1 MAEEIG
7 RAARIAK
14 RVVDAA
20 KPQAERYTVWDSD
33 LKGFGLRVSPQG
45 TKTYIVRYRAGGGR
59 TGTLRQLVIGRHG
72 VITADEARDEAR
84 KVLASATKGA
94 DPQADRAKVRAD
106 ITVSELCDLYLEQ
119 GVAMKK
125 PSTLI
130 TDKSRIERHIKPIL
144 GSKRV
149 NAVTLTDIERWMQ
162 DVATGRTAS
171 KIKPSLAQV
180 KAGQAPKDA
189 ERRRLND
196 PVAKGGKGTATRT
209 AGLLGGIFEFAVK
222 RKIRPDNPVRGLQRY
237 RDRKMERFLS
247 PAELTALG
255 EAMAASDAAGGNR
268 SATRIL
274 RLLALTG
281 ARRGEIEQLKW
292 SEVDSDFGCLRL
304 EDSKTGQRIVPIGR
318 VALEVIEA
326 APKVKGSPFVFPSA
340 TDPAKPFGQL
350 QKTWRVVRKAA
361 GLDDV
366 RIHDLRHS
374 FASSGVASGQGL
386 VILGKLLGHAD
397 VKTTARYAHL
407 ADDPVRAAA
416 DQIASS
422 VAGALAGQA
431 LR

>member
-1 MAEEIG
+1 MADEIG
-7 RAARIAK
+7 RSARITK

-20 KPQAERYTVWDSD
+20 KPGVERFTVWDSD
-33 LKGFGLRVSPQG
+33 LKGFGLRVSPHG
-45 TKTYIVRYRAGGGR
+45 TKTYVARYRVGGGR

-72 VITADEARDEAR
+72 AITADEARDEAR
-84 KVLASATKGA
+84 KVLASATTGA

-125 PSTLI
+125 PSTLA
-130 TDKSRIERHIKPIL
+130 TDKGRIERHIKPVL

-149 NAVTLTDIERWMQ
+149 NAVTPPDIERWMQ

-171 KIKPSLAQV
+171 KVKPSLAQV
-180 KAGQAPKDA
+180 KAGNAPKNA
-189 ERRRLND
+189 ERRRLKD
-196 PVAKGGKGTATRT
+196 PMARGGKGTATRT

-222 RKIRPDNPVRGLQRY
+222 QKIRPDNPVRGLQRY

-247 PAELTALG
+247 PIELAALG
-255 EAMAASDAAGGNR
+255 EAMAASDTAGGNR

-292 SEVDSDFGCLRL
+292 SEVDADFGCLRL
-304 EDSKTGQRIVPIGR
+304 EDSKTGQKIVPIGR

-326 APKVKGSPFVFPSA
+326 AQKVKGSPFVFPSA
-340 TDPAKPFGQL
+340 TDPLKPFGQL
-350 QKTWRVVRKAA
+350 QKTWRVVRKGA

-386 VILGKLLGHAD
+386 VVLGKLLGHAD

-416 DQIASS
+416 DNIAEGIAKSLS
-422 VAGALAGQA
+422 MA
-431 LR
+431 RPT

>member
-1 MAEEIG
+1 MADEIG
-7 RAARIAK
+7 RSARIAK

-45 TKTYIVRYRAGGGR
+45 TKTYMVRYRAGGGR

-72 VITADEARDEAR
+72 VITAEEARDEAR

-125 PSTLI
+125 ASTLT

-149 NAVTLTDIERWMQ
+149 NAVTLPDIERWMQ

-171 KIKPSLAQV
+171 KIKPSRAQV

-189 ERRRLND
+189 ELRRLKD
-196 PVAKGGKGTATRT
+196 PVARGGKGTATRT

-222 RKIRPDNPVRGLQRY
+222 RKIRSDNPVRGLQRY

-255 EAMAASDAAGGNR
+255 EAMAASDAAGGNL

-292 SEVDSDFGCLRL
+292 SEVDPDFGCLRL
-304 EDSKTGQRIVPIGR
+304 EDSKTGQKIVPIGR

-326 APKVKGSPFVFPSA
+326 APKVKGSPFVFPST
-340 TDPAKPFGQL
+340 TDPLKPFGQL
-350 QKTWRVVRKAA
+350 QKTWLVVRKAA

-386 VILGKLLGHAD
+386 VVLGKLLGHAD
-397 VKTTARYAHL
+397 VKTTSRYAHL

-416 DQIASS
+416 DSISAHIAK
-422 VAGALAGQA
+422 ALQQ
-431 LR
+431 